1 MVKMKTFKRL
11 MGLILAT
18 SVTTGLM
25 VGCGSGGNSGTGSS
39 NSSSESDSDETS
51 DESSEE
57 EVQILT
63 AGDENGT
70 ELEMWTFVELHAQ
83 FYQEMVKEWNEQ
95 NPDKT
100 INLKLTVLP
109 YGDMHTKL
117 QSSLLAGK
125 GAPDLCDI
133 EVGQFPNFLKGV
145 PQLETL
151 TDVVEPYKDSI
162 VESRL
167 NLYSSDG
174 EVYGL
179 PTHVGATVAFYNTE
193 LLEAAGIDYT
203 TIKTWDDFK
212 EAGSKY
218 YDATGKYL
226 GTADTGSIW
235 TESLMISEL
244 GSDYTDDKGNPQIDT
259 PEMEKVLT
267 TLKDLQ
273 DSNAIAT
280 IAGGQPD
287 NEEAFGEYNNGNYAC
302 AIMPMWYMSRFINYM
317 PELSGKIAIA
327 PAPVFEEG
335 QDRSVGGGG
344 TGTVVTNQCE
354 AKDLAKEFLAFAKL
368 SEEGN
373 IKVWEI
379 LGFDPVNTAVWDNEE
394 VTNNPDNQYVQYF
407 QNNPFDVLKEIRD
420 EIGLCK
426 VVANSPS
433 INEVFCTTTLN
444 SIFEDGESV
453 QDALDYAK
461 DEVDNAIQ

>member
-1 MVKMKTFKRL
+1 MVKVKTFKRL
-11 MGLILAT
+11 MAILLAT
-18 SVTTGLM
+18 SMTTGAM
-25 VGCGSGGNSGTGSS
+25 VGCGSNKSTDGSS
-39 NSSSESDSDETS
+39 KKGE
-51 DESSEE
+51 SEE
-57 EVQILT
+57 TKTEEEATVVT

-70 ELEMWTFVELHAQ
+70 EFEMWAFVELHAK
-83 FYQEMVKEWNEQ
+83 FYEEMVKEWNEQ

-100 INLKLTVLP
+100 INLKMTVLP

-151 TDVVEPYKDSI
+151 NDVVEPYKDSI

-167 NLYSSDG
+167 NLYSKDG
-174 EVYGL
+174 DIYGL

-193 LLEAAGIDYT
+193 LLEEAGIDYT

-212 EAGSKY
+212 EAGIKY
-218 YDATGKYL
+218 YEATGKHL

-235 TESLMISEL
+235 TESLMLSEL

-259 PEMEKVLT
+259 PEMKRLLT
-267 TLKDLQ
+267 TLKELQ
-273 DSNAIAT
+273 ECNAIAT

-327 PAPVFEEG
+327 PAPVFEDG

-344 TGTVVTNQCE
+344 TGTVVTNQCNDVE
-354 AKDLAKEFLAFAKL
+354 LAKEFLAFAKL

-379 LGFDPVNTAVWDNEE
+379 LGFDPVNTVVWENEE
-394 VTNNPDNQYVQYF
+394 VTNNPDNQYIQYF
-407 QNNPFDVLKEIRD
+407 KNNPFDVLKEIRN
-420 EIGLCK
+420 EIGLTK

-444 SIFEDGESV
+444 SIFEDGEDV

>member
-1 MVKMKTFKRL
+1 MVKVKTFKKL
-11 MGLILAT
+11 MAILLAT
-18 SVTTGLM
+18 SMTTGAM
-25 VGCGSGGNSGTGSS
+25 VGCGSNKSTDGSS
-39 NSSSESDSDETS
+39 KKGE
-51 DESSEE
+51 SEE
-57 EVQILT
+57 TKTEEEATVVT

-70 ELEMWTFVELHAQ
+70 EFEMWAFVELHAK
-83 FYQEMVKEWNEQ
+83 FYEEMVKEWNEQ

-100 INLKLTVLP
+100 INLKMTVLP

-151 TDVVEPYKDSI
+151 NDVVEPYKDSI

-167 NLYSSDG
+167 NLYSKDG
-174 EVYGL
+174 DIYGL

-193 LLEAAGIDYT
+193 LLEEAGIDYT

-212 EAGSKY
+212 EAGIKY
-218 YDATGKYL
+218 YEATGKHL

-235 TESLMISEL
+235 TESLMLSEL

-259 PEMEKVLT
+259 PEMKRLLT
-267 TLKDLQ
+267 TLKELQ
-273 DSNAIAT
+273 ECNAIAT

-327 PAPVFEEG
+327 PAPVFEDG

-344 TGTVVTNQCE
+344 TGTVVTNQCNDVE
-354 AKDLAKEFLAFAKL
+354 LAKEFLAFAKL

-379 LGFDPVNTAVWDNEE
+379 LGFDPVNTVVWENEE
-394 VTNNPDNQYVQYF
+394 VTNNPDNQYIQYF
-407 QNNPFDVLKEIRD
+407 KNNPFDVLKEIRN
-420 EIGLCK
+420 EIGLTK

-444 SIFEDGESV
+444 SIFEDGEDV

>member
-1 MVKMKTFKRL
+1 MVKVKTFKRL
-11 MGLILAT
+11 MAILLVT
-18 SVTTGLM
+18 SMTTGAM
-25 VGCGSGGNSGTGSS
+25 VGCGSNKSTD
-39 NSSSESDSDETS
+39 SSSKKGE
-51 DESSEE
+51 SEE
-57 EVQILT
+57 TKIEEEATVVT

-70 ELEMWTFVELHAQ
+70 EFEMWAFVELHAK
-83 FYQEMVKEWNEQ
+83 FYEEMVKEWNEQ

-100 INLKLTVLP
+100 INLKMTVLP

-151 TDVVEPYKDSI
+151 NDVVEPYKDSI

-167 NLYSSDG
+167 NLYSKDG
-174 EVYGL
+174 DIYGL

-193 LLEAAGIDYT
+193 LLEESGIDYT

-212 EAGSKY
+212 EAGIKY
-218 YDATGKYL
+218 YEATGKHL

-235 TESLMISEL
+235 TESLMLSEL

-259 PEMEKVLT
+259 PEMKKLLT
-267 TLKDLQ
+267 TLKELQ
-273 DSNAIAT
+273 ECNAIAT

-327 PAPVFEEG
+327 PAPVFEDG

-344 TGTVVTNQCE
+344 TGTVVTNQCNDVE
-354 AKDLAKEFLAFAKL
+354 LAKEFLAFAKL

-379 LGFDPVNTAVWDNEE
+379 LGFDPVNTVVWENEE
-394 VTNNPDNQYVQYF
+394 VTNNPDNQYIQYF
-407 QNNPFDVLKEIRD
+407 KNNPFDVLKEIRN
-420 EIGLCK
+420 EIGLTK

-444 SIFEDGESV
+444 SIFEDGEDV

>member
-1 MVKMKTFKRL
+1 MVKVKTFKRL
-11 MGLILAT
+11 MAILLAT
-18 SVTTGLM
+18 SMTTGAM
-25 VGCGSGGNSGTGSS
+25 VGCGSNKSTDGSS
-39 NSSSESDSDETS
+39 KKGE
-51 DESSEE
+51 SEE
-57 EVQILT
+57 TKTEEEATVVT

-70 ELEMWTFVELHAQ
+70 EFEMWAFVELHAK
-83 FYQEMVKEWNEQ
+83 FYEEMVKEWNEQ

-100 INLKLTVLP
+100 INLKMTVLP

-151 TDVVEPYKDSI
+151 NDVVEPYKDSI

-167 NLYSSDG
+167 NLYSKDG
-174 EVYGL
+174 DIYGL

-193 LLEAAGIDYT
+193 LLEEAGIDYT

-212 EAGSKY
+212 EAGIKY
-218 YDATGKYL
+218 YEATGKHL

-235 TESLMISEL
+235 TESLMLSEL

-259 PEMEKVLT
+259 PEMKKLLT
-267 TLKDLQ
+267 ALKELQ
-273 DSNAIAT
+273 ECNAIAT

-327 PAPVFEEG
+327 PAPVFEDG

-344 TGTVVTNQCE
+344 TGTVVTNQCNDVE
-354 AKDLAKEFLAFAKL
+354 LAKEFLAFAKL

-379 LGFDPVNTAVWDNEE
+379 LGFDPVNTVVWENEE
-394 VTNNPDNQYVQYF
+394 VTNNPDNQYIQYF
-407 QNNPFDVLKEIRD
+407 KNNPFDVLKEIRN
-420 EIGLCK
+420 EIGLTK

-444 SIFEDGESV
+444 SIFEDGEDV

>member
-1 MVKMKTFKRL
+1 MIKMKTFKRL
-11 MGLILAT
+11 IGLLLAT

-25 VGCGSGGNSGTGSS
+25 VGCGSSKSTDDSSKGTE
-39 NSSSESDSDETS
+39 SEEAVT

-57 EVQILT
+57 EPTVVT

-70 ELEMWTFVELHAQ
+70 EFEMWTFVELHAQ
-83 FYQEMVKEWNEQ
+83 FYQEMVEEWNKQ

-100 INLKLTVLP
+100 INLKMTVLP

-145 PQLETL
+145 PQLEPL
-151 TDVVEPYKDSI
+151 NDVVEPYKDSI

-167 NLYSSDG
+167 NLYSKDG
-174 EVYGL
+174 DMYGL

-203 TIKTWDDFK
+203 AIKTWDDYK

-218 YDATGKYL
+218 YEATGNYL
-226 GTADTGSIW
+226 GTADTGAIW

-244 GSDYTDDKGNPQIDT
+244 GSDYTDKDGNPQIDT

-267 TLKDLQ
+267 TLKELQ

-287 NEEAFGEYNNGNYAC
+287 NEEAFGEYNNGTYAS

-344 TGTVVTNQCE
+344 TGTVVTNQCGDV
-354 AKDLAKEFLAFAKL
+354 DLAKEFLAFAKL

-379 LGFDPVNTAVWDNEE
+379 LGFDPVNTTVWDNEE

-407 QNNPFDVLKEIRD
+407 KNNPFDVLKEIKE

-426 VVANSPS
+426 VVENSPS

-444 SIFEDGESV
+444 SIFEDGEDV
-453 QDALDYAK
+453 KEALDYAK
-461 DEVDNAIQ
+461 DEIDNAVQ

>member
-1 MVKMKTFKRL
+1 MVKVKTFKKL
-11 MGLILAT
+11 MAILLAT
-18 SVTTGLM
+18 SMTTGAM
-25 VGCGSGGNSGTGSS
+25 VGCGSNKSTDGSS
-39 NSSSESDSDETS
+39 KKGE
-51 DESSEE
+51 SEE
-57 EVQILT
+57 TKTEEEATVVT

-70 ELEMWTFVELHAQ
+70 EFEMWAFVELHAK
-83 FYQEMVKEWNEQ
+83 FYEEMVKEWNEQ

-100 INLKLTVLP
+100 INLKMTVLP

-151 TDVVEPYKDSI
+151 NDVVEPYKDSI

-167 NLYSSDG
+167 NLYSKDG
-174 EVYGL
+174 DIYGL

-193 LLEAAGIDYT
+193 LLEEAGIDYT

-212 EAGSKY
+212 EAGIKY
-218 YDATGKYL
+218 YEATGKHL

-235 TESLMISEL
+235 TESLMLSEL

-259 PEMEKVLT
+259 PEMKKLLT
-267 TLKDLQ
+267 TLKELQ
-273 DSNAIAT
+273 ECNAIAT

-327 PAPVFEEG
+327 PAPVFEDG

-344 TGTVVTNQCE
+344 TGTVVTNQFNDVE
-354 AKDLAKEFLAFAKL
+354 LAKEFLAFAKL

-379 LGFDPVNTAVWDNEE
+379 LGFDPVNTVVWENEE
-394 VTNNPDNQYVQYF
+394 VTNNPDNQYIQYF
-407 QNNPFDVLKEIRD
+407 KNNPFDVLKEIRN
-420 EIGLCK
+420 EIGLTK

-444 SIFEDGESV
+444 SIFEDGEDV

>member
-1 MVKMKTFKRL
+1 MFR
-11 MGLILAT
+11 
-18 SVTTGLM
+18 
-25 VGCGSGGNSGTGSS
+25 SGFIRCSAAQ
-39 NSSSESDSDETS
+39 EA
-51 DESSEE
+51 SEE
-57 EVQILT
+57 VLDAARKTACGNISGFNGIDDQVHQTHGAGVNGAGQLDGALDGVAHRLFQLGRQIIP
-63 AGDENGT
+63 A
-70 ELEMWTFVELHAQ
+70 
-83 FYQEMVKEWNEQ
+83 
-95 NPDKT
+95 
-100 INLKLTVLP
+100 
-109 YGDMHTKL
+109 
-117 QSSLLAGK
+117 
-125 GAPDLCDI
+125 AP
-133 EVGQFPNFLKGV
+133 VH
-145 PQLETL
+145 
-151 TDVVEPYKDSI
+151 
-162 VESRL
+162 
-167 NLYSSDG
+167 SSDG

-354 AKDLAKEFLAFAKL
+354 SKDLAKEFLAFAKL

>member
-1 MVKMKTFKRL
+1 MVKMKTFKKL
-11 MGLILAT
+11 MGLLLAT

-25 VGCGSGGNSGTGSS
+25 VGCGSNESAGDSS
-39 NSSSESDSDETS
+39 DENTEASSEVA
-51 DESSEE
+51 EE
-57 EVQILT
+57 EPTVVS

-70 ELEMWTFVELHAQ
+70 EFEMWTFVDLHAQ
-83 FYQEMVKEWNEQ
+83 FYEEMVELWNTE

-100 INLKLTVLP
+100 INLKMTVLP

-145 PQLETL
+145 PQLEVL
-151 TDVVEPYKDSI
+151 NDVVEPYQDSI

-167 NLYSSDG
+167 NLYSKDG
-174 EVYGL
+174 NMYGL
-179 PTHVGATVAFYNTE
+179 PTHVGATVAFYNVE

-218 YDATGKYL
+218 YEATGKYL

-235 TESLMISEL
+235 TESLMLSEL
-244 GSDYTDDKGNPQIDT
+244 GSDYTDAEGNPQIDT

-267 TLKDLQ
+267 TLKELQ

-317 PELSGKIAIA
+317 PELAGKIAIA

-335 QDRSVGGGG
+335 QNRSVGGGG
-344 TGTVVTNQCE
+344 TGTVVTNQCSDVE
-354 AKDLAKEFLAFAKL
+354 LAKEFLAFAKL

-373 IKVWEI
+373 IKIWEV
-379 LGFDPVNTAVWDNEE
+379 LGFDPVNTNVWDMEE
-394 VTNNPDNQYVQYF
+394 VTNNPENQYVKYF
-407 QNNPFDVLKEIRD
+407 KNNPFDVLKEIRD

-426 VVANSPS
+426 VVENSPS
-433 INEVFCTTTLN
+433 INEVLCTTTLN
-444 SIFEDGESV
+444 SIFEDGEDV
-453 QDALDYAK
+453 KEALDYAK
-461 DEVDNAIQ
+461 DEIDNSIQ

>member
-1 MVKMKTFKRL
+1 MIKMKTFKKL
-11 MGLILAT
+11 MGLVLAT
-18 SVTTGLM
+18 SLTTGLM
-25 VGCGSGGNSGTGSS
+25 VGCGSNKGTDDSEAT
-39 NSSSESDSDETS
+39 SESEEGTS
-51 DESSEE
+51 DEAEE
-57 EVQILT
+57 EPTVVT
-63 AGDENGT
+63 VGDENGT
-70 ELEMWTFVELHAQ
+70 EFEMWTFVELHAQ

-100 INLKLTVLP
+100 INLKMTVLP
-109 YGDMHTKL
+109 FGDMNTKL

-151 TDVVEPYKDSI
+151 NDVVEPYKDSI

-167 NLYSSDG
+167 NLYSKDG
-174 EVYGL
+174 NIYGL

-218 YDATGKYL
+218 YEATGKYL
-226 GTADTGSIW
+226 GTADTGTLW
-235 TESLMISEL
+235 TESLMLSEL
-244 GSDYTDDKGNPQIDT
+244 GSDYTDEDGNPIINSD
-259 PEMEKVLT
+259 EMKKVLS

-287 NEEAFGEYNNGNYAC
+287 MEEAFGEYNKGNYAC

-344 TGTVVTNQCE
+344 TGTVVTKQCE
-354 AKDLAKEFLAFAKL
+354 NADLAKEFLAFAKL

-373 IKVWEI
+373 VKVWEI
-379 LGFDPVNTAVWDNEE
+379 LGFDPVNTAVWENEE

-426 VVANSPS
+426 IVENTPS
-433 INEVFCTTTLN
+433 INEVLCTTTLN
-444 SIFEDGESV
+444 SIFEDGGDVNEE
-453 QDALDYAK
+453 LDYAQE
-461 DEVDNAIQ
+461 EVENAIQ

>member
-1 MVKMKTFKRL
+1 MIKMKTFKRL
-11 MGLILAT
+11 MGLVLAT
-18 SVTTGLM
+18 SLTTGLM
-25 VGCGSGGNSGTGSS
+25 VGCGSNKGTDDSEAT
-39 NSSSESDSDETS
+39 SESEEGTS
-51 DESSEE
+51 DEAEE
-57 EVQILT
+57 EPTVVT
-63 AGDENGT
+63 VGDENGT
-70 ELEMWTFVELHAQ
+70 EFEMWTFVELHDQ

-100 INLKLTVLP
+100 INLKMTVLP
-109 YGDMHTKL
+109 FGDMNTKL

-151 TDVVEPYKDSI
+151 NDVVEPYKDSI

-167 NLYSSDG
+167 NLYSKDG
-174 EVYGL
+174 NIYGL

-218 YDATGKYL
+218 YEATGKYL
-226 GTADTGSIW
+226 GTADTGTLW
-235 TESLMISEL
+235 TESLMLSEL
-244 GSDYTDDKGNPQIDT
+244 GSDYTDEDGNPIINSD
-259 PEMEKVLT
+259 EMKKVLS

-287 NEEAFGEYNNGNYAC
+287 MEEAFGEYNKGNYAC

-344 TGTVVTNQCE
+344 TGTVVTKQCE
-354 AKDLAKEFLAFAKL
+354 NADLAKEFLAFAKL

-373 IKVWEI
+373 VKVWEI
-379 LGFDPVNTAVWDNEE
+379 LGFDPVNTAVWENEE

-426 VVANSPS
+426 IVENTPS
-433 INEVFCTTTLN
+433 INEVLCTTTLN
-444 SIFEDGESV
+444 SIFEDGGDVNEE
-453 QDALDYAK
+453 LDYAQE
-461 DEVDNAIQ
+461 EVENAIQ

>member
-1 MVKMKTFKRL
+1 MINMKTFKKL
-11 MGLILAT
+11 MGLVLAT
-18 SVTTGLM
+18 SLTTGLM
-25 VGCGSGGNSGTGSS
+25 VGCGSNKGTGDSEAT
-39 NSSSESDSDETS
+39 SESEESTS
-51 DESSEE
+51 DEEE
-57 EVQILT
+57 PTVVT
-63 AGDENGT
+63 VGDENGT
-70 ELEMWTFVELHAQ
+70 EFEMWTFVELHAQ

-100 INLKLTVLP
+100 INLKMTVLP

-117 QSSLLAGK
+117 KSSLLAGK

-145 PQLETL
+145 PQLEAL
-151 TDVVEPYKDSI
+151 NDVVEPYKDSI

-167 NLYSSDG
+167 NLYSKDG
-174 EVYGL
+174 DIYGL

-203 TIKTWDDFK
+203 TIKTWDDYK
-212 EAGSKY
+212 EAGIKY
-218 YDATGKYL
+218 YESTGKYL
-226 GTADTGSIW
+226 GTADTGAIW
-235 TESLMISEL
+235 TESLMLSEL
-244 GSDYTDDKGNPQIDT
+244 GSDYTDKDGNPQIDT

-273 DSNAIAT
+273 ESNAIAT

-287 NEEAFGEYNNGNYAC
+287 NEEAFGEYNNGTYAS

-344 TGTVVTNQCE
+344 TGTVVTNQCDNSE
-354 AKDLAKEFLAFAKL
+354 LAKEFLAFAKL

-394 VTNNPDNQYVQYF
+394 VTNKADNQYVQYF
-407 QNNPFDVLKEIRD
+407 KNNPFDVLKEIKE

-426 VVANSPS
+426 VVENSPS

-444 SIFEDGESV
+444 SIFEDGEDV
-453 QDALDYAK
+453 EEALDYAV
-461 DEVDNAIQ
+461 DEVNNSIQ

>member
-1 MVKMKTFKRL
+1 MVKVKTFKRL
-11 MGLILAT
+11 MAILLAT
-18 SVTTGLM
+18 SMTTGAM
-25 VGCGSGGNSGTGSS
+25 VGCGSNKSTDGSS
-39 NSSSESDSDETS
+39 KKGE
-51 DESSEE
+51 SEE
-57 EVQILT
+57 TKTEEEATVVT

-70 ELEMWTFVELHAQ
+70 EFEMWAFVELHAK
-83 FYQEMVKEWNEQ
+83 FYEEMVKEWNEQ

-100 INLKLTVLP
+100 INLKMTVLP

-151 TDVVEPYKDSI
+151 NDVVEPYKDSI

-167 NLYSSDG
+167 NLYSKDG
-174 EVYGL
+174 DIYGL

-193 LLEAAGIDYT
+193 LLEEAGI
-203 TIKTWDDFK
+203 
-212 EAGSKY
+212 KY
-218 YDATGKYL
+218 YEATGKHL

-235 TESLMISEL
+235 TESLMLSEL

-259 PEMEKVLT
+259 PEMKKLLT
-267 TLKDLQ
+267 TLKELQ
-273 DSNAIAT
+273 ECNAIAT

-327 PAPVFEEG
+327 PAPVFEDG

-344 TGTVVTNQCE
+344 TGTVVTNQCNDVE
-354 AKDLAKEFLAFAKL
+354 LAKEFLAFAKL

-379 LGFDPVNTAVWDNEE
+379 LGFDPVNTVVWENEE
-394 VTNNPDNQYVQYF
+394 VTNNPDNQYIQYF
-407 QNNPFDVLKEIRD
+407 KNNPFDVLKEIRN
-420 EIGLCK
+420 EIGLTK

-444 SIFEDGESV
+444 SIFEDGEDV

>member
-1 MVKMKTFKRL
+1 MIKVKTFK
-11 MGLILAT
+11 GLIGLLLAT

-25 VGCGSGGNSGTGSS
+25 VGCGSSKSTDDSSKGTE
-39 NSSSESDSDETS
+39 SEEAVT

-57 EVQILT
+57 EPTVVT

-70 ELEMWTFVELHAQ
+70 EFEMWTFVELHAQ
-83 FYQEMVKEWNEQ
+83 FYQEMVEEWNKK

-100 INLKLTVLP
+100 INLKMTVLP

-145 PQLETL
+145 PQLEPL
-151 TDVVEPYKDSI
+151 NDVVEPYKDSI

-167 NLYSSDG
+167 NLYSKDG
-174 EVYGL
+174 DMYGL

-193 LLEAAGIDYT
+193 SLEAAGIDYT
-203 TIKTWDDFK
+203 TIKTWDDYK

-218 YDATGKYL
+218 YEATGNYL

-244 GSDYTDDKGNPQIDT
+244 GSDYTDKDGNPQIDT

-267 TLKDLQ
+267 TLKELQ
-273 DSNAIAT
+273 DCNAIAT

-287 NEEAFGEYNNGNYAC
+287 NEEAFGEYNNGTYAS

-344 TGTVVTNQCE
+344 TGTVVTNQCGDV
-354 AKDLAKEFLAFAKL
+354 DLAKEFLAFAKL

-379 LGFDPVNTAVWDNEE
+379 LGFDPVNTTVWDNEE

-407 QNNPFDVLKEIRD
+407 KNNPFDVLKEIKE

-426 VVANSPS
+426 VVENSPS

-444 SIFEDGESV
+444 SIFEDGEDV
-453 QDALDYAK
+453 KEALEYAK
-461 DEVDNAIQ
+461 DEIDNAVQ